1 MPQIPTAKKVVPPH
15 PTALESH
22 LPSLDGMR
30 ALSILLV
37 IGFHAQLSY
46 GYDSYWAGYLG
57 NLGVST
63 FFVISG
69 LLITWLMIR
78 ERDATG
84 SFSLSNFYIRRFFR
98 IIPVYWLL
106 LLAVIALKA
115 THLASISW
123 LDILRALMFTHNYP
137 FSLHHPQEYSWWLA
151 HTWSLSLEEQF
162 YLVWPFLFAF
172 LPKKLTAKIAV
183 ILIFLGPVL
192 RLFKH
197 HLFPT
202 ISGIDGMESHI
213 DTLMA
218 GCASA
223 FLLDSPAWPNRIRKV
238 PVRPLLIATSLF
250 LFVANPLLA
259 NYYPP
264 HSHLNALHH
273 VLPTFAAVAIA
284 STLLA
289 LVAGSQ
295 GSTFRIVNLPIARH
309 IGKLSYSLYI
319 WQELF
324 LSPGAVTGLLSLTG
338 RLVATYAVAFCSFN
352 FVERPFVRLRSY
364 FRRGISV

>member
-1 MPQIPTAKKVVPPH
+1 
-15 PTALESH
+15 
-22 LPSLDGMR
+22 MR

-37 IGFHAQLSY
+37 VGFHAQLSY
-46 GYDSYWAGYLG
+46 GYDSFWVGYLG
-57 NLGVST
+57 NLGVSI

-78 ERDATG
+78 ERNVTG

-106 LLAVIALKA
+106 LLAVTALKA
-115 THLASISW
+115 SHLASISW
-123 LDILRALMFTHNYP
+123 LDMLRALTFTHNYP
-137 FSLHHPQEYSWWLA
+137 LSLHRPQEYSWWLA

-162 YLVWPFLFAF
+162 YLVWPLLFAC
-172 LPKKLTAKIAV
+172 LPKKLAPKIAV

-192 RLFKH
+192 RLLKH

-223 FLLDSPAWPNRIRKV
+223 FLLDSPPWRDRIRKMPAWLV
-238 PVRPLLIATSLF
+238 LVLASLF
-250 LFVANPLLA
+250 LFFANPLLA
-259 NYYPP
+259 DYYAP
-264 HSHLNALHH
+264 HSRLNGLHDA
-273 VLPTFAAVAIA
+273 LPTLAAVAIA
-284 STLLA
+284 ATLLA
-289 LVAGSQ
+289 LAG
-295 GSTFRIVNLPIARH
+295 GSPGLVFRIVNSSVARH

-324 LSPGAVTGLLSLTG
+324 LSPGAVTGLFSLIWRVVTI
-338 RLVATYAVAFCSFN
+338 YAVAFCSFN
-352 FVERPFVRLRSY
+352 FVERPFVRLRGR